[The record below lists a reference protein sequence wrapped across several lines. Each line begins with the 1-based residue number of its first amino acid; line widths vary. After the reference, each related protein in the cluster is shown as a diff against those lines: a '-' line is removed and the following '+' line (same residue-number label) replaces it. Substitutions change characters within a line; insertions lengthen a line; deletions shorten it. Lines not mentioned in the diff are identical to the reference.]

1 VYPASPG
8 TYATIAESKLIVSFL
23 LQLAVFAATS
33 AFPQAPSPPPQ
44 PPPSYRFSSGDSTL
58 NIPVELVANGLVFV
72 RAKINDHP
80 GWFILDNASQ
90 GFLVDRE
97 YARQISLQTSGTA
110 VSRNDVSDAVQVGI
124 IRDVQISLPRMDLTH
139 RNLVVIDLKSLEP
152 SIGHTVD
159 GIIGS
164 RLFDD
169 FVVAV
174 DYERFLLSIYLPDH
188 YQSGAK
194 ETSVPVRL
202 DEHGFQFID
211 ATIALPGI
219 EPIVANFLIDGG
231 ANSYA
236 DLYKPFSDA
245 HNLPTSAMKLL
256 DDPGSS
262 TGGTTQSR
270 DGRADRITV
279 GPFATQ
285 NPPVTF
291 AQGTE
296 GLMAAKDHAGLI
308 GAQFLE
314 RFTVVFDNRGKRV
327 LLTPNHNYAEP
338 TKYDQ
343 SGLRVHAEGS
353 DFHKFVVGR
362 IIPQSPAAEAGI
374 QPGDVIESIDNHP
387 ADKITLTEIRDI
399 LCQPKESLAIN
410 IMRGDKKVQI
420 TLRPRPLI

>member
-1 VYPASPG
+1 MFVALLAVLVAATAFAQAPASP
-8 TYATIAESKLIVSFL
+8 
-23 LQLAVFAATS
+23 Q
-33 AFPQAPSPPPQ
+33 QASPF
-44 PPPSYRFSSGDSTL
+44 YRFSSGDATL

-72 RAKINDHP
+72 QAKVNDHP

-97 YARQISLQTSGTA
+97 YARQISLQTSGSA
-110 VSRNDVSDAVQVGI
+110 VSRNDVSDAIEVGI
-124 IRDVQISLPRMDLTH
+124 IRDVQISLPGMDLTH

-174 DYERFLLSIYLPDH
+174 DYERRLLSICLPDK
-188 YQSGAK
+188 YQPSPN
-194 ETSVPVRL
+194 ETALPVRL

-211 ATIALPGI
+211 ATIALPGA

-231 ANSYA
+231 ANSYV

-245 HNLPTSAMKLL
+245 HHLPPSAMKLL

-262 TGGTTQSR
+262 AGTTQSR
-270 DGRADRITV
+270 DGRAARITV
-279 GPFATQ
+279 GPFSVG

-296 GLMAAKDHAGLI
+296 GLMAATDHAGLI
-308 GAQFLE
+308 GAQLLE
-314 RFTVVFDNRGKRV
+314 RFNVVFDNRSKR
-327 LLTPNHNYAEP
+327 LWLAPNRSYAEP
-338 TKYDQ
+338 AKYDE
-343 SGLRVHAEGS
+343 SGLRIRAEGPS
-353 DFHKFVVGR
+353 FHRFVVRR
-362 IIPQSPAAEAGI
+362 IVPQSPAAEAGME
-374 QPGDVIESIDNHP
+374 PGDIIESIENHS
-387 ADKITLTEIRDI
+387 AEEMTLTEMRNMFCQTKETLAAKIIRGNKN
-399 LCQPKESLAIN
+399 LQVA
-410 IMRGDKKVQI
+410 
-420 TLRPRPLI
+420 LRLRPLI